1 MHVDQPP
8 VSSLLRMRESGA
20 SSLLLYS
27 FIPSSPRLHLKQYPA
42 VYVCIYA
49 CTSPPFP
56 PSLGMLLWNMYC
68 TFIHRRQA
76 PLVVTMELASIATK
90 AFHWLARAP
99 SAAPAYTLNKT
110 TATTLRSILVSD
122 FLQLH
127 CPFYQSLFYS
137 LFPSLS
143 LLCDLPD
150 TAICVP
156 SPMPG

>member
-1 MHVDQPP
+1 MF
-8 VSSLLRMRESGA
+8 MRNLGA
-20 SSLLLYS
+20 PIVFTPLLLYS
-27 FIPSSPRLHLKQYPA
+27 STPSVLDYTSNNIPQCMYIPVCMHISTIPSFARDVPKE
-42 VYVCIYA
+42 YVLY
-49 CTSPPFP
+49 
-56 PSLGMLLWNMYC
+56 
-68 TFIHRRQA
+68 IHTQA

-90 AFHWLARAP
+90 AFQWLARAP
-99 SAAPAYTLNKT
+99 AAAPTYTLNKT

-127 CPFYQSLFYS
+127 CPFCQSLFYS
-137 LFPSLS
+137 HSLSLPLS